1 MFFKRYKNLRKFKKY
16 FLTYK
21 NTIKIL
27 IIVMFLAS
35 SLGMLLPYL
44 ISKRIIGITNI
55 NSNIVLSYSV
65 LIILTIL
72 FHHIFWYLWEKI
84 GSILTNKVS
93 IDIRKDITRKFIDTK
108 YLYIKNKTS
117 GYYLERIND
126 DVLEVSSFL
135 SNVLGTLVDTLT
147 NFSFLVLIYF
157 LNYKCGILF
166 TVGIVYLY
174 IIDLIKI
181 KKDMKYTEIIKQLNE
196 KFNSKVNENIKGI
209 KDIKAL
215 GIKNIACNDTN
226 IISEELSNIQIK
238 KDSSYALFSRIKTF
252 SQYFIETLLI
262 IYSVLY
268 LIPNNEMTVV
278 ILLTITNYIGF
289 MYDLV
294 GYFAKMKDYFIKGD
308 YKAARILEIIDN
320 DNLEKFGLKNNI
332 KGESSIIIKDL
343 SYSYEEDNMVLKDIN
358 LSIKSNSATVIIGN
372 SGSGK
377 STLFSLISKLL
388 NTNNNSI
395 FINGNDINSL
405 SEKCLRSNMCIIN
418 QEPFLLNDSIINNI
432 KIVKP
437 TSTLEEIYKACKK
450 ANIHNE
456 IKAFKNGYDTIINE
470 NGSNLSGGQKQRI
483 MIARA
488 ILKDNKI
495 LLFDEPTSSLDKEN
509 QELFLKT
516 IKTLKKKKIILVIA
530 HKLSSYDEFDNIY
543 EIKNGN
549 MLKIHNETMK

>member
-1 MFFKRYKNLRKFKKY
+1 MFFKKYKNLKEFKKY

-21 NTIKIL
+21 KTIKIL
-27 IIVMFLAS
+27 ITVMFLAS

-44 ISKRIIGITNI
+44 ISKRLIGITETLP
-55 NSNIVLSYSV
+55 NIVIIYSI
-65 LIILTIL
+65 LIIITIL
-72 FHHIFWYLWEKI
+72 FHHIFWYLWGKI

-93 IDIRKDITRKFIDTK
+93 IDIRKEIFKNFVNTE
-108 YLYIKNKTS
+108 YMYIKNKTS

-147 NFSFLVLIYF
+147 NFSFLILIYF

-166 TVGIVYLY
+166 TIGIIYLY

-181 KKDMKYTEIIKQLNE
+181 KRDIKYTEILKKLTE
-196 KFNSKVNENIKGI
+196 KLNSKINENIKGI
-209 KDIKAL
+209 KDIKVL
-215 GIKNIACNDTN
+215 GIKEITIDSTN
-226 IISEELSNIQIK
+226 TISEELSNIQIK
-238 KDSSYALFSRIKTF
+238 KDKSITLFNRIKTF
-252 SQYFIETLLI
+252 SQHLIESLLI

-294 GYFAKMKDYFIKGD
+294 GYFAEMKDYFIKGD
-308 YKAARILEIIDN
+308 YKASRILEIIN
-320 DNLEKFGLKNNI
+320 KNNLEQYGIINKINDKSN
-332 KGESSIIIKDL
+332 IIINDL
-343 SYSYEEDNMVLKDIN
+343 SYSYEDDNNILNNIN
-358 LSIKSNSATVIIGN
+358 LYIESNSATVIIGN

-388 NTNNNSI
+388 KCDNDKI
-395 FINGNDINSL
+395 FINNSDINSI
-405 SEKCLRSNMCIIN
+405 SEECLRNNIYVVN
-418 QEPFLLNDSIINNI
+418 QEPFLINDTIINNI
-432 KIVKP
+432 RLVNKEVSLNK
-437 TSTLEEIYKACKK
+437 LYNACKK

-456 IKAFKNGYDTIINE
+456 IIGLKNGYNTIINE
-470 NGSNLSGGQKQRI
+470 NGNNLSGGQKQRI

-488 ILKDNKI
+488 ILKDTKI
-495 LLFDEPTSSLDKEN
+495 ILFDEPTSALDKNN
-509 QELFLKT
+509 QELFLNT
-516 IKTLKKKKIILVIA
+516 IKELKKKKIILVIA
-530 HKLSSYDEFDNIY
+530 HKLSSYDVFDNIY

-549 MLKIHNETMK
+549 MSKIDKEL